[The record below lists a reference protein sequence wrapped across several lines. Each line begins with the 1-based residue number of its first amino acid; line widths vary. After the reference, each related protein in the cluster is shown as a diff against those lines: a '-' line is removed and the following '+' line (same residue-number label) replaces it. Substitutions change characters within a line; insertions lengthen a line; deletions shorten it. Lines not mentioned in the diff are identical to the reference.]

1 MWLCRVKAAND
12 TSVVA
17 NVMMNEDSLLQ
28 VFQSP
33 GNRAEEKMKQS

>member
-17 NVMMNEDSLLQ
+17 NVMMNEDSLLTGLS
-28 VFQSP
+28 VS
-33 GNRAEEKMKQS
+33 RKQS